1 MSNNNNYN
9 IQLKKEK
16 KIAGSPDPVSISG
29 TRKILEQLIN
39 CVCKI
44 KVKGASGTGFFCKVP
59 LGNNQTIKCL
69 MTNHHVIDE
78 QYYNQNKEINLLIN
92 DDKDIKSIDTNSKR
106 ITFFSEN
113 YDIAIIQLKETDKIQ
128 NFLDLD
134 ENLFIDKENVY
145 YEDISVYILQYPKG
159 KNAMVSYGILNQ
171 FNNYNINHTGST
183 DDGSSGSPILNLESN
198 KVIGIH
204 KEGSVPFNFN
214 KGIFLKLPLIE
225 FIKQIKN
232 SNNKINESINNNMMI
247 GSNISINN
255 NNQFSMI
262 NNINNNID
270 NNIIG
275 INNLNIGNN
284 NMNLFNSQNS
294 GNQIYDNLSNSGPKM
309 NVIFTTGTGSSKVL
323 ILDYGTTVDDMLKIY
338 LKKEN
343 KLDLY
348 GSYNKIGFLYNIKN
362 IQFGNTTPI
371 ELFFK
376 NRRTPKVQ
384 VSYY

>member
-1 MSNNNNYN
+1 MSINNNYDF
-9 IQLKKEK
+9 QMKKEK
-16 KIAGSPDPVSISG
+16 KIEGLPDPVSIAG

-44 KVKGASGTGFFCKVP
+44 KVKGASGTGFFCKIP
-59 LGNNQTIKCL
+59 LGNNEVIPCL
-69 MTNHHVIDE
+69 LTNHHVIDK
-78 QYYNQNKEINLLIN
+78 QYYDQNKEINLLIN
-92 DDKDIKSIDTNSKR
+92 DDKDIKSIDTNKKR
-106 ITFFSEN
+106 ITFFNEK
-113 YDIAIIQLKETDKIQ
+113 YDISIIQLQESDNIQ
-128 NFLDLD
+128 NFLELD

-145 YEDISVYILQYPKG
+145 YVNKSVYVLQYPKG
-159 KNAMVSYGILNQ
+159 KNAMVSYGLLNQ
-171 FNNYNINHTGST
+171 FNKFDINHTCST
-183 DDGSSGSPILNLESN
+183 DDGSSGSPILSLESN

-204 KEGSVPFNFN
+204 KEGSIPFNFN
-214 KGIFLKLPLIE
+214 KGTFLKLPLIE
-225 FIKQIKN
+225 FNDQNKN
-232 SNNKINESINNNMMI
+232 NNKINEYINNNMMI
-247 GSNISINN
+247 GSNISTNN
-255 NNQFSMI
+255 NKFNMI
-262 NNINNNID
+262 NNINNNIE

-284 NMNLFNSQNS
+284 SFNLFNSQNS
-294 GNQIYDNLSNSGPKM
+294 GNQINGSLNNSGPKM
-309 NVIFTTGTGSSKVL
+309 NVIFTPGTGNSKVL

-348 GSYNKIGFLYNIKN
+348 GSNNKIGFLYNIKN
-362 IQFGNTTPI
+362 IQFGNQMPI